1 MSMYQKKREGQGVWS
16 TLAML
21 NVLGLG
27 LSSIVGFSYLALPQ
41 LTTLTPDQDHET
53 ALPWI
58 TAEKDCEGDFRLWV
72 DGACWDVEHDAS
84 F

>member
-1 MSMYQKKREGQGVWS
+1 MPMYQKKQDGQSIWS
-16 TLAML
+16 TLVML
-21 NVLGLG
+21 NVLCLGLG
-27 LSSIVGFSYLALPQ
+27 SIVGFSYLALPQ
-41 LTTLTPDQDHET
+41 LTTLTPAQDHAT

-58 TAEKDCEGDFRLWV
+58 TSEKDCEGELRLWV